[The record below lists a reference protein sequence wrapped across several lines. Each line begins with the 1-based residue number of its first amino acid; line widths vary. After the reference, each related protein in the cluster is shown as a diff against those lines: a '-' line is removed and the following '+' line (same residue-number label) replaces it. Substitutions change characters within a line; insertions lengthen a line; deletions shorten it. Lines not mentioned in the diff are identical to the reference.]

1 MERELTLTT
10 VEHPL
15 TQDNGAWLRVDHPV
29 LAPLFDGA
37 PDLGWEGDSRL
48 VVYLHLEAQT
58 FALWRLEA
66 NGEYLPVAHLPANA
80 PLNPES
86 VNKLISRL
94 VEIDQRRGFDPY
106 ADVIA
111 AQDAADREVE
121 QRHKAWVSELSDKM
135 LFALA
140 RQHLPGLEISKR
152 VFPLNT
158 PGS

>member
-1 MERELTLTT
+1 MERELTLLN
-10 VEHPL
+10 VVHPD

-58 FALWRLEA
+58 FCLWRLEA
-66 NGEYLPVAHLPANA
+66 NGEYMPVAHMPAGASLTN
-80 PLNPES
+80 ES
-86 VNKLISRL
+86 VNKLITRL

-111 AQDAADREVE
+111 TQDRVDAEAEARRKE
-121 QRHKAWVSELSDKM
+121 WLSEFCDKF
-135 LFALA
+135 LFGAA
-140 RQHLPGLEISKR
+140 RQHLPGLDIAKK

-158 PGS
+158 PGG